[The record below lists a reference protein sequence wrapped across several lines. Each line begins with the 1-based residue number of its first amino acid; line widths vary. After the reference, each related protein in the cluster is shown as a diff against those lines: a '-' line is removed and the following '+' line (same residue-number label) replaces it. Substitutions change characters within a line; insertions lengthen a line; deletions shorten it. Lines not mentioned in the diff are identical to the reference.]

1 MNWFSVWTA
10 GDNAEADKKE
20 GAEMDALLW
29 EGQSDAVPPS
39 YTLVIS
45 DEFTRTWLIFNLTLV
60 SNKQWL
66 HMFTDYLIIYEIKYS
81 LSVMW
86 YTESNM

>member
-1 MNWFSVWTA
+1 MWTA

-45 DEFTRTWLIFNLTLV
+45 DEFTRIWLIFNLTLV

-66 HMFTDYLIIYEIKYS
+66 RIFTDYLITYEIKYS
-81 LSVMW
+81 VSVMW
-86 YTESNM
+86 NTESNV